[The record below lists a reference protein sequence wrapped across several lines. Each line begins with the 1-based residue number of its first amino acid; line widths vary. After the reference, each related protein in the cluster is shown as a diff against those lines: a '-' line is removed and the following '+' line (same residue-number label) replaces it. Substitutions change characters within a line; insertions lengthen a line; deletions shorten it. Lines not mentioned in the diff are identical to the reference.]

1 MFEIECWYMEP
12 MIYTKFQHVLQKK
25 LLIIY
30 DNLIYA
36 EILIRLKQFDYNC
49 RKSYLHLYWICKL
62 PSLKPN
68 NFAPEN
74 RPFAQ
79 KKKASSSQPSIFQVR
94 NVSFRVSGRVTN
106 WIGHLVTLFS
116 KASNGIHFEPKI
128 QVSSSDAANLQISES
143 LAEVIE
149 ESGGK
154 TTRFFG
160 WVFVEG
166 KMWRVETLGKSLKAL
181 KMCDVSCGFLKLE
194 WGKVLFALWNPCP
207 KVWDVWTGVWST
219 PPKLTW
225 FTVLQTRHVWW
236 SSFWLWR

>member
-1 MFEIECWYMEP
+1 MQV
-12 MIYTKFQHVLQKK
+12 T
-25 LLIIY
+25 
-30 DNLIYA
+30 
-36 EILIRLKQFDYNC
+36 
-49 RKSYLHLYWICKL
+49 L
-62 PSLKPN
+62 PKTN

-149 ESGGK
+149 ESGGFK
-154 TTRFFG
+154 TAFFG
-160 WVFVEG
+160 WVFVDG
-166 KMWRVETLGKSLKAL
+166 KTWMLKP
-181 KMCDVSCGFLKLE
+181 LE
-194 WGKVLFALWNPCP
+194 NLW
-207 KVWDVWTGVWST
+207 K
-219 PPKLTW
+219 
-225 FTVLQTRHVWW
+225 
-236 SSFWLWR
+236 LWRCVMSLVDFWSWSEGRFCLHCEIHVLKFEMCELVFGLHPRN